1 MENPWVP
8 LGTLVTTGALVMA
21 AVRLRQGNSKKF
33 QVWLRFRVGF
43 QALTIFAILGGLY
56 KYGQGNLEENQ
67 RVMEQINQQRAEM
80 NLARERIE
88 LEQRI
93 ADAAKADEAEQL
105 TKKGASNIPPGT
117 RSSSGILSMVSW
129 DKKKVES
136 PSHPTS
142 EPTSDP
148 PSSSPA
154 QPQALPSPN
163 SGGSWWNMF
172 NWRSSKPNSS
182 PEIPSKKE
190 S

>member
-43 QALTIFAILGGLY
+43 QALTIFAILGGIY

-67 RVMEQINQQRAEM
+67 RVMEQINQQRAAM
-80 NLARERIE
+80 NLARERNE

-93 ADAAKADEAEQL
+93 ADAARADEAEQF
-105 TKKGASNIPPGT
+105 TKKAASNIAPGANP
-117 RSSSGILSMVSW
+117 SGGILSMVSW
-129 DKKKVES
+129 GKKKVES
-136 PSHPTS
+136 H
-142 EPTSDP
+142 PTSDP
-148 PSSSPA
+148 PLPSA
-154 QPQALPSPN
+154 QPQASPSSN
-163 SGGSWWNMF
+163 SGGSWWNVF
-172 NWRSSKPNSS
+172 SWRSSKPNPA
-182 PEIPSKKE
+182 PEPSSKKE

>member
-1 MENPWVP
+1 
-8 LGTLVTTGALVMA
+8 MA

-80 NLARERIE
+80 NLARERNE

-105 TKKGASNIPPGT
+105 TKKVASNIAPGAN
-117 RSSSGILSMVSW
+117 SSGGILSMVSW
-129 DKKKVES
+129 GKKKVES
-136 PSHPTS
+136 RPTS

-148 PSSSPA
+148 PLSSA
-154 QPQALPSPN
+154 QPQAPPSSN
-163 SGGSWWNMF
+163 SGGSRWNVF
-172 NWRSSKPNSS
+172 SWGSSKPNPP
-182 PEIPSKKE
+182 PEPSSKKE